1 MERKK
6 VKRWEELANDRSLE
20 KRVTTQVTNRFKK
33 EKRQIRTAV
42 GTVSI
47 LFLLTNAL
55 IFNEHLPVSNDL
67 PHHVSMLVDEWDTG
81 YLAYLGQ
88 EE

>member
-6 VKRWEELANDRSLE
+6 VKRWEELTNDHSLE
-20 KRVTTQVTNRFKK
+20 KRVTAQVTNRFKK
-33 EKRQIRTAV
+33 ERKQVRTILGA
-42 GTVSI
+42 VSI
-47 LFLLTNAL
+47 LFLLTNTL
-55 IFNEHLPVSNDL
+55 VFNEHLPVSNDL

>member
-1 MERKK
+1 MELKK
-6 VKRWEELANDRSLE
+6 IKRWEELAKDHSLE
-20 KRVTTQVTNRFKK
+20 KRVATQVTNRFRK
-33 EKRQIRTAV
+33 EQRQTRTLMGAV
-42 GTVSI
+42 AI
-47 LFLLTNAL
+47 LFLVANTLA
-55 IFNEHLPVSNDL
+55 FSEHLPISNDL